1 MSERAISYVGR
12 SLLRHEDRRLLT
24 GRGQFIADLE
34 LPRMLHA
41 AFIRSPL
48 AHARIRSVDLSQAAA
63 APGVALALSGADLV
77 RLLPPLPDTQLS
89 LPSKWTTRVQHE
101 FHNPQQP
108 GLAHDKVRHVGEAI
122 AVVVADSRYAAE
134 DAAELVRL
142 DLDALPAVVSAEAAL
157 AANTPLI
164 HEHLR
169 TNLFGAFSMG
179 KGDVHA
185 AMAAA
190 PHKLQRRFYHHRYA
204 AMPMECRG
212 VAAIHDQR
220 TDSMT
225 IWSATQV
232 VHWVRREVAAILGL
246 PEARVRCLAL
256 DVGGGFGLKGHVYP
270 EDLVIPFLARRLGRP
285 VRWIEDRQEHL
296 QCSAHSRDQLHEVEV
311 GFDGDGKILALRD
324 NFILD
329 CGAWN
334 PIGGGV
340 PYNTAAHL
348 TGPYKIDH
356 LAVSARTAAT
366 NKVPNTAYRGAGRPE
381 AVFAMERIIDLV
393 AGNLGLEPAEVRRR
407 NMVRADEMPY
417 HLGIL
422 YRDGEEIVYDSGDYP
437 GALQKALDA
446 VGGVAGFRQ
455 HQHEARQEGRYV
467 GLGIGCYV
475 EGTGVGPFEGA
486 TVRIDPSGK
495 VYVSSGAAS
504 QGQGMETIFAQI
516 VADAWQVAPDDVVI
530 SLADTAGIPSGSG
543 TFASRS
549 TVTLSAAIHHA
560 SERLREKAF
569 AIAANLLEC
578 APADLELRD
587 GGVGVVGVPGAVVN
601 LAKLAHAARPG
612 WDHGRPQGVDAGLE
626 ETHYWE
632 PPTVTWSYAAH
643 VAIVEV
649 DPEIGRVT
657 IEKYAI
663 AHDCGVVVN
672 PLLVEGQIAGG
683 TAQGLGGI
691 LLEEIA
697 YDPQGQLLAG
707 SLADYMVPTAGDVPD
722 MAPIH
727 QHLPS
732 PLNPLG
738 VKGVGEGGAV
748 APPAAIANAIAD
760 AFAPFG
766 AEFNTTPIKPEQIVK
781 AARSAPPATS
791 PTRQPMGSP
800 DQPPG
805 WTIH

>member
-1 MSERAISYVGR
+1 MSERAIPYVGR
-12 SLLRHEDRRLLT
+12 SLLRREDGRLLT

-41 AFIRSPL
+41 AFIRSPV
-48 AHARIRSVDLSQAAA
+48 AHARIRSVDLSHAAA

-89 LPSKWTTRVQHE
+89 LPSKWTSRVEHE

-108 GLAHDKVRHVGEAI
+108 GLAHDKVRHVGEAV
-122 AVVVADSRYAAE
+122 AVIVAASRYAAE
-134 DAAELVRL
+134 DAAELVGL
-142 DLDALPAVVSAEAAL
+142 DLEPLTAVVTAEAAL
-157 AANTPLI
+157 APGAPLI
-164 HEHLR
+164 HEYLQ

-179 KGDVHA
+179 KGDVDA
-185 AMAAA
+185 AMAGA

-212 VAAIHDQR
+212 VAAIHDPR
-220 TDSMT
+220 TDSIT

-232 VHWVRREVAAILGL
+232 VHWVRREVATILGM

-285 VRWIEDRQEHL
+285 VRWIEDRHEHL

-311 GFDGDGKILALRD
+311 GFDDDGHILALRD
-324 NFILD
+324 KFIVD

-393 AGNLGLEPAEVRRR
+393 AGSLGLEPAEVRRR
-407 NMVRADEMPY
+407 NMIRSEEMPY
-417 HLGIL
+417 RAGIL
-422 YRDGEEIVYDSGDYP
+422 YRDGEEIIYDSGDYP
-437 GALQKALDA
+437 GAFQKALDA
-446 VGGVAGFRQ
+446 VGGVAGFRRRQ
-455 HQHEARQEGRYV
+455 QEARRHGRYL

-504 QGQGMETIFAQI
+504 QGQGMETIFAQV
-516 VADAWQVAPDDVVI
+516 VADMWQVAPDDVVI
-530 SLADTAGIPSGSG
+530 SLADTAVIPSGSG

-549 TVTLSAAIHHA
+549 TVTLSAAIHQA

-578 APADLELRD
+578 AAADLELRD
-587 GGVGVVGVPGAVVN
+587 AGIGVVGVPGAAVS
-601 LAKLAHAARPG
+601 LAQVAHAARPG
-612 WDHGRPQGVDAGLE
+612 WDHGRPQGIEAGLE
-626 ETHYWE
+626 ETRYWE

-643 VAIVEV
+643 VAIVDV

-657 IEKYAI
+657 IDKYAV

-691 LLEEIA
+691 LFEDIA
-697 YDPQGQLLAG
+697 YDPEGQLLVG
-707 SLADYMVPTAGDVPD
+707 SLADYMVPTAGDMPEMVLV
-722 MAPIH
+722 H
-727 QHLPS
+727 QHSPS
-732 PLNPLG
+732 SLNPLG

-748 APPAAIANAIAD
+748 APPAAIANAVSD
-760 AFAPFG
+760 ALAPFG
-766 AEFNTTPIKPEQIVK
+766 AEFNATPIKPEQIVK
-781 AARSAPPATS
+781 AVRSAPPHS
-791 PTRQPMGSP
+791 RP
-800 DQPPG
+800 
-805 WTIH
+805 

>member
-1 MSERAISYVGR
+1 MTDRGTPYVGR
-12 SLLRHEDRRLLT
+12 SLLRREDRRLLT

-48 AHARIRSVDLSQAAA
+48 AHARIRSVDLSPAAA

-89 LPSKWTTRVQHE
+89 LPSKWMSRVQHE

-108 GLAHDKVRHVGEAI
+108 GLAYDKVRHVGEAV
-122 AVVVADSRYAAE
+122 AVIVADSRYAAE
-134 DAAELVRL
+134 DAAELVTLEL
-142 DLDALPAVVSAEAAL
+142 DPLPAVVNAEAAL
-157 AANTPLI
+157 APSAPLI
-164 HEHLR
+164 HEHLK
-169 TNLFGAFSMG
+169 TNLFGAFSIA
-179 KGDVHA
+179 KGNVDSA
-185 AMAAA
+185 IASA

-204 AMPMECRG
+204 AMPIECRG
-212 VAAIHDQR
+212 VAAIHDPR
-220 TDSMT
+220 TDTIT

-232 VHWVRREVAAILGL
+232 VHWVRREVAAILSM

-270 EDLVIPFLARRLGRP
+270 EDLVVPFLARRLGRP
-285 VRWIEDRQEHL
+285 VRWIEDRHEHL

-311 GFDGDGKILALRD
+311 GFDGDGHILALRD
-324 NFILD
+324 KFVLD

-348 TGPYKIDH
+348 TGPYKIEH

-393 AGNLGLEPAEVRRR
+393 AGSLGLEPAEVRRR
-407 NMVRADEMPY
+407 NMIGTEEMPY
-417 HLGIL
+417 NAGIA
-422 YRDGEEIVYDSGDYP
+422 YRDGEPIVYDSGDYA
-437 GALQKALDA
+437 GGLQKALDA
-446 VGGVAGFRQ
+446 IGGVAAFRRRQ
-455 HQHEARQEGRYV
+455 QEARQAGRFL

-504 QGQGMETIFAQI
+504 QGQGMETIFAQVVGDI
-516 VADAWQVAPDDVVI
+516 WHVPPDDVVI
-530 SLADTAGIPSGSG
+530 SLADTAVIPSGSG

-560 SERLREKAF
+560 SEGLREKAL

-587 GGVGVVGVPGAVVN
+587 AGIGVVGVPGAAVS

-612 WDHGRPQGVDAGLE
+612 WDHGRPQGIDAGLE

-649 DPEIGRVT
+649 DRDVGRIT
-657 IEKYAI
+657 IDKYAI

-691 LLEEIA
+691 LLEDIA
-697 YDPQGQLLAG
+697 YDPQGQLLVG
-707 SLADYMVPTAGDVPD
+707 SLADYMVPTACDVPD
-722 MAPIH
+722 MALIH
-727 QHLPS
+727 QHSPS

-760 AFAPFG
+760 ALAPFG
-766 AEFNTTPIKPEQIVK
+766 AEFNATPIKPEQIVEAIRSASSATK
-781 AARSAPPATS
+781 SDPAAREMA
-791 PTRQPMGSP
+791 
-800 DQPPG
+800 
-805 WTIH
+805 

>member
-1 MSERAISYVGR
+1 MSERAIPYVGR
-12 SLLRHEDRRLLT
+12 SLLRREDGRLLT

-41 AFIRSPL
+41 AFIRSPV
-48 AHARIRSVDLSQAAA
+48 AHARIRSVDLSHAAA

-89 LPSKWTTRVQHE
+89 LPSKWTSRVEHE

-108 GLAHDKVRHVGEAI
+108 GLAHDKVRHVGEAV
-122 AVVVADSRYAAE
+122 AVIVAASRYAAE
-134 DAAELVRL
+134 DAAELVGL
-142 DLDALPAVVSAEAAL
+142 DLEPLTAVVTAEAAL
-157 AANTPLI
+157 APGAPLI
-164 HEHLR
+164 HEYLQ

-179 KGDVHA
+179 KGDVDA
-185 AMAAA
+185 AMAGA

-212 VAAIHDQR
+212 VAAIHEPR
-220 TDSMT
+220 TDSIT

-232 VHWVRREVAAILGL
+232 VHWVRREVATILGM

-285 VRWIEDRQEHL
+285 VRWIEDRHEHL

-311 GFDGDGKILALRD
+311 GFDDDGHILALRD
-324 NFILD
+324 KFIVD

-393 AGNLGLEPAEVRRR
+393 AGSLGLEPAEVRRR
-407 NMVRADEMPY
+407 NMIRSEEMPY
-417 HLGIL
+417 RAGIL
-422 YRDGEEIVYDSGDYP
+422 YRDGEEIIYDSGDYP
-437 GALQKALDA
+437 GAFQKALDA
-446 VGGVAGFRQ
+446 VGGVAGFRRRQ
-455 HQHEARQEGRYV
+455 QEARRHGRYL

-504 QGQGMETIFAQI
+504 QGQGMETIFAQV
-516 VADAWQVAPDDVVI
+516 VADMWQVAPDDVVI
-530 SLADTAGIPSGSG
+530 SLADTAVIPSGSG

-549 TVTLSAAIHHA
+549 TVTLSAAIHQA

-578 APADLELRD
+578 AAADLELRD
-587 GGVGVVGVPGAVVN
+587 AGIGVVGVPGAAVS
-601 LAKLAHAARPG
+601 LAQVAHAARPG
-612 WDHGRPQGVDAGLE
+612 WDHGRPQGIEAGLE
-626 ETHYWE
+626 ETRYWE

-643 VAIVEV
+643 VAIVDV

-657 IEKYAI
+657 IDKYAV

-691 LLEEIA
+691 LFEDIA
-697 YDPQGQLLAG
+697 YDPEGQLLVG
-707 SLADYMVPTAGDVPD
+707 SLADYMVPTAGDMPEMVLV
-722 MAPIH
+722 H
-727 QHLPS
+727 QHSPS
-732 PLNPLG
+732 SLNPLG

-748 APPAAIANAIAD
+748 APPAAIANAVSD
-760 AFAPFG
+760 ALAPFG
-766 AEFNTTPIKPEQIVK
+766 AEFNATPIKPEQIVK
-781 AARSAPPATS
+781 AVRSAPPHS
-791 PTRQPMGSP
+791 RP
-800 DQPPG
+800 
-805 WTIH
+805 

>member
-1 MSERAISYVGR
+1 MSERAIPYVGR
-12 SLLRHEDRRLLT
+12 SLLRREDGRLLT

-41 AFIRSPL
+41 AFIRSPV
-48 AHARIRSVDLSQAAA
+48 AHARIRSVDLSHAAA

-89 LPSKWTTRVQHE
+89 LPSKWTSRVEHE

-108 GLAHDKVRHVGEAI
+108 GLAHDKVRHVGEAV
-122 AVVVADSRYAAE
+122 AVIVAASRYAAE
-134 DAAELVRL
+134 DAAELVGL
-142 DLDALPAVVSAEAAL
+142 DLEPLTAVVTAEAAL
-157 AANTPLI
+157 APGAPLI
-164 HEHLR
+164 HEYLQ

-179 KGDVHA
+179 KGDVDA
-185 AMAAA
+185 AMAGA

-212 VAAIHDQR
+212 VAAIHEPR
-220 TDSMT
+220 TDSIT

-232 VHWVRREVAAILGL
+232 VHWVRREVATILGM

-285 VRWIEDRQEHL
+285 VRWIEDRHEHL

-311 GFDGDGKILALRD
+311 GFDDDGHILALRD
-324 NFILD
+324 KFIVD

-393 AGNLGLEPAEVRRR
+393 AGSLRLEPAEVRRR
-407 NMVRADEMPY
+407 NMISAAEMPY
-417 HLGIL
+417 RPGIL

-446 VGGVAGFRQ
+446 VGGVAGFRRRQ
-455 HQHEARQEGRYV
+455 QEARRHGRYL

-504 QGQGMETIFAQI
+504 QGQGMETIFAQV
-516 VADAWQVAPDDVVI
+516 VADMWQVAPDDVVI
-530 SLADTAGIPSGSG
+530 SLADTAVIPSGSG

-549 TVTLSAAIHHA
+549 TVTLSAAIHQA

-578 APADLELRD
+578 AAADLELRD
-587 GGVGVVGVPGAVVN
+587 AGIGVVGVPGAAVS
-601 LAKLAHAARPG
+601 LAQVAHAARPG
-612 WDHGRPQGVDAGLE
+612 WDHGRPQGIEAGLE
-626 ETHYWE
+626 ETRYWE

-643 VAIVEV
+643 VAIVDV

-657 IEKYAI
+657 IDKYAV

-691 LLEEIA
+691 LFEDIA
-697 YDPQGQLLAG
+697 YDPEGQLLVG
-707 SLADYMVPTAGDVPD
+707 SLADYMVPTAGDMPEMVLV
-722 MAPIH
+722 H
-727 QHLPS
+727 QHSPS
-732 PLNPLG
+732 SLNPLG

-748 APPAAIANAIAD
+748 APPAAIANAVSD
-760 AFAPFG
+760 ALAPFG
-766 AEFNTTPIKPEQIVK
+766 ADFNATPIKPEQIVK
-781 AARSAPPATS
+781 AVRSAPPHS
-791 PTRQPMGSP
+791 RP
-800 DQPPG
+800 
-805 WTIH
+805 

>member
-455 HQHEARQEGRYV
+455 HQREARQEGRYL

-530 SLADTAGIPSGSG
+530 SLADTAAISGGSG

-560 SERLREKAF
+560 SEGLREKAF

-587 GGVGVVGVPGAVVN
+587 GGVGVVGVPGAAVSLV
-601 LAKLAHAARPG
+601 KLAHAARPG
-612 WDHGRPQGVDAGLE
+612 WDHGRPQGVGAGLE

-632 PPTVTWSYAAH
+632 PSTVTWSYAAH

-649 DPEIGRVT
+649 DPVIGQVT

-697 YDPQGQLLAG
+697 YDPQGQLLTG

-722 MAPIH
+722 MALIH
-727 QHLPS
+727 QHSPS

-748 APPAAIANAIAD
+748 APPAAIANAVAD
-760 AFAPFG
+760 ALASFG

-781 AARSAPPATS
+781 AARSAPPAT
-791 PTRQPMGSP
+791 
-800 DQPPG
+800 
-805 WTIH
+805 

>member
-1 MSERAISYVGR
+1 MSERAIPYVGR
-12 SLLRHEDRRLLT
+12 SLLRREDGRLLT

-41 AFIRSPL
+41 AFIRSPV
-48 AHARIRSVDLSQAAA
+48 AHARIRSVDLSHAAA

-89 LPSKWTTRVQHE
+89 LPSKWTSRVEHE

-108 GLAHDKVRHVGEAI
+108 GLAHDKVRHVGEAV
-122 AVVVADSRYAAE
+122 AVIVAASRYAAE
-134 DAAELVRL
+134 DAAELVGL
-142 DLDALPAVVSAEAAL
+142 DLEPLTAVVTAEAAL
-157 AANTPLI
+157 APGAPLI
-164 HEHLR
+164 HEHLQ

-179 KGDVHA
+179 KGDVDA
-185 AMAAA
+185 AMAGA

-212 VAAIHDQR
+212 VAAIHEPR
-220 TDSMT
+220 TDSIT

-232 VHWVRREVAAILGL
+232 VHWVRREVATILGM

-285 VRWIEDRQEHL
+285 VRWIEDRHEHL

-311 GFDGDGKILALRD
+311 GFDDDGHILALRD
-324 NFILD
+324 KFIVD

-393 AGNLGLEPAEVRRR
+393 AGSLRLEPAEVRRR
-407 NMVRADEMPY
+407 NMISAAEMPY
-417 HLGIL
+417 RPGIL

-446 VGGVAGFRQ
+446 VGGVAGFRRRQ
-455 HQHEARQEGRYV
+455 QEARRHGRYL

-504 QGQGMETIFAQI
+504 QGQGMETIFAQV
-516 VADAWQVAPDDVVI
+516 VADMWQVAPDDVVI
-530 SLADTAGIPSGSG
+530 SLADTAVIPSGSG

-549 TVTLSAAIHHA
+549 TVTLSAAIHQA

-578 APADLELRD
+578 AAADLELRD
-587 GGVGVVGVPGAVVN
+587 AGIGVVGVPGAAVS
-601 LAKLAHAARPG
+601 LAQVAHAARPG
-612 WDHGRPQGVDAGLE
+612 WDHGRPQGIEAGLE
-626 ETHYWE
+626 ETRYWE

-643 VAIVEV
+643 VAIVDV

-657 IEKYAI
+657 IDKYAV

-691 LLEEIA
+691 LFEDIA
-697 YDPQGQLLAG
+697 YDPEGQLLVG
-707 SLADYMVPTAGDVPD
+707 SLADYMVPTAGDMPEMVLV
-722 MAPIH
+722 H
-727 QHLPS
+727 QHSPS
-732 PLNPLG
+732 SLNPLG

-748 APPAAIANAIAD
+748 APPAAIANAVSD
-760 AFAPFG
+760 ALAPFG
-766 AEFNTTPIKPEQIVK
+766 AEFNATPIKPEQIVK
-781 AARSAPPATS
+781 AVRSAPPHS
-791 PTRQPMGSP
+791 RP
-800 DQPPG
+800 
-805 WTIH
+805 